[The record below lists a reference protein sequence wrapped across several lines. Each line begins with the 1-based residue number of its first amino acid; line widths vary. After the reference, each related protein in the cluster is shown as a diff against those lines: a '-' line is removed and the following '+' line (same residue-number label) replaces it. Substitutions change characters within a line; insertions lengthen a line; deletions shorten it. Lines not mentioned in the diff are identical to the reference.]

1 MTLEHIKEAAEAV
14 AKRRYP
20 NDPFRQ
26 QAVKEK
32 LISQFLANYKKT
44 VDSF

>member
-1 MTLEHIKEAAEAV
+1 MTLEHIKQAAEAV

-26 QAVKEK
+26 EVVKEK
-32 LISQFLANYKKT
+32 LISQFLVKYKKN